1 MSLGWQTQNLELLNE
16 NKIFSLV
23 TFWELFFLM
32 DQDAPQKENGSDI
45 GKYVFQT
52 PKMRPK

>member
-16 NKIFSLV
+16 IKIFSLA

-32 DQDAPQKENGSDI
+32 GQDAPQKENGSDI
-45 GKYVFQT
+45 GKYVFPT